1 MTESIPFNL
10 NEAFRTTT
18 ETMLAKFRGARYLTS
33 HSTTLGDGHEQDWK
47 EALEQFLPRRF
58 AVNSAFIVDSQGN
71 ESQQMDLVIH
81 DRHFSPMFWTN
92 GSTLFLPAECVYAVL
107 EVKPELNKGYVEYA
121 AEKAA
126 SVRRLHRTS
135 APIQQLAQTARPAEP
150 KRILAGIVAAGSG
163 WKPPLDR
170 PLVEALTNLDEAHRL
185 DLGCALDAGMFE
197 LPEGAAAEG
206 LKRTD
211 ADVGLAMFAI
221 RLVARLN
228 AVGTVPAL
236 DYDVYT
242 SALTHPVVGEATST
256 EPPR

>member
-1 MTESIPFNL
+1 MTEPIPFNL

-18 ETMLAKFRGARYLTS
+18 ETMLARFRGVRHLTR
-33 HSTTLGDGHEQDWK
+33 HATTRGDGAEKDWK
-47 EALEQFLPRRF
+47 ETLEQFLPHRF

-107 EVKPELNKGYVEYA
+107 EVKPELNKNYIEYA
-121 AEKAA
+121 ADKAA
-126 SVRRLHRTS
+126 SVRRLYRTS
-135 APIQQLAQTARPAEP
+135 APIQQLAQAARPAEP

-163 WKPPLDR
+163 WNPPLDQ
-170 PLVEALTNLDEAHRL
+170 PLVEALKSLDEAHRL

-197 LPEGAAAEG
+197 LPEGANADDLERSDAE
-206 LKRTD
+206 
-211 ADVGLAMFAI
+211 VGLAMFAI

-242 SALTHPVVGEATST
+242 SALKHPVAGEDTSG
-256 EPPR
+256 